1 MKIKMIMCL
10 LMVLFLLIACQTD
23 RGIDETE
30 EVDLVQED
38 PKEDTSE
45 NEIKETTDSKVT
57 DLLASIQK
65 KKETDL
71 TEYEGRTATEWG
83 ENVTGVKTRLN
94 TEEQVIALTFDACGG
109 PYGGEYDEELISF
122 LREEEIPATLFI
134 NKRWILSNEAIFQE
148 LVANPLFEI
157 ENHGSDH
164 LPLSIDGNEAWGIE
178 GTTSI
183 EEIVE
188 EVLENQIAIAEF
200 TKVEP
205 TFFRSGTAFYD
216 EVAVEI
222 VEKLGLQVVNFDVL
236 GDAGATFSAEQVHQ
250 ALMGAQPGSIA
261 LLHMN
266 QPSSGTAEGVKRAV
280 KGLLDEGYEF
290 VTLSQYDLN

>member
-1 MKIKMIMCL
+1 MKTKMMICL
-10 LMVLFLLIACQTD
+10 FSVLFLLIACQSESEIVEMED
-23 RGIDETE
+23 M
-30 EVDLVQED
+30 DLVQEE
-38 PKEDTSE
+38 PKEDRAG
-45 NEIKETTDSKVT
+45 NEIKETSDSTVT
-57 DLLASIQK
+57 DLLASIQQ
-65 KKETDL
+65 KKEMDL
-71 TEYEGRTATEWG
+71 TEYEGRKATEWG
-83 ENVTGVKTRLN
+83 ENVTGVKTRLH

-109 PYGGEYDEELISF
+109 PYGSEYDEELISF

-134 NKRWILSNEAIFQE
+134 NKRWIRSNEAIFQE
-148 LVANPLFEI
+148 LVADPLFEI

-164 LPLSIDGNEAWGIE
+164 LPLSINGNEAWGIA
-178 GTTSI
+178 GTSSI

-200 TKVEP
+200 TGIEP

-216 EVAVEI
+216 EIAVEI

-250 ALMGAQPGSIA
+250 ALLGAQPGSIA

-280 KGLLDEGYEF
+280 TDLLEEGYSF